1 MNRRRVQK
9 NEGGEELGCE
19 PELLAVVSG
28 EVGVAGLAGPD
39 AEVDGGAH
47 EQRQRECR
55 HQSLPLLPPPHPSS
69 SSSSAPHRSDHLRIR
84 NSVHLSDPTRA
95 PSRRETQWTRSNCPI
110 VGRGFPVRRAH
121 DLT

>member
-95 PSRRETQWTRSNCPI
+95 PSRRDAMDTKQLPH
-110 VGRGFPVRRAH
+110 RGPWVPS
-121 DLT
+121 TTGP